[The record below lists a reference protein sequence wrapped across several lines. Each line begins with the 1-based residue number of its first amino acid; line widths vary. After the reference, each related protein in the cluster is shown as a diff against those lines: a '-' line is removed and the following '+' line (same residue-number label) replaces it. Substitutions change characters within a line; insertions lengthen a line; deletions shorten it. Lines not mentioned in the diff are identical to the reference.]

1 VVLEPSHRE
10 HLLEAL
16 FRDDGFGVVVTAFP
30 CRVRAVLVRVVTR
43 MPHFMGLA
51 RLTTLRLVTALDG
64 AQERRRVGFWPRAL
78 AVTLGTF
85 GAFGALG
92 RFGVRRV
99 LGRVGRR
106 AFR

>member
-16 FRDDGFGVVVTAFP
+16 FRDDGFGVVVTALA
-30 CRVRAVLVRVVTR
+30 CRVRAVLVKVVTR

-51 RLTTLRLVTALDG
+51 MLIPLRLVTALDG

-85 GAFGALG
+85 GAFG